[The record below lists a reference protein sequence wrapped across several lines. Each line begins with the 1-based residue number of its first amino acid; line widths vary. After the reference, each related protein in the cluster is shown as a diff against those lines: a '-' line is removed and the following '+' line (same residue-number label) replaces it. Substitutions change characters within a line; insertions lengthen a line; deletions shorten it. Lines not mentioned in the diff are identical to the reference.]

1 MVSPKPH
8 LTNPFMPCQRPKVR
22 ENFMPDH
29 IKSTSLGPVLRLASA
44 TALSL
49 VLGACQMPS
58 YSPPSGSSSPSSPPS
73 SGGPSGGMPSPGG
86 SQGAD
91 SGSSGADSGSSGADS
106 GDKGAD
112 GESRGTDSGSQT
124 GDSSSTGSQSGS
136 DSASGSVGDSLE
148 DLDQALDESLEGF
161 DDNVGGQ
168 GSDSAE
174 IDILSPTGGG
184 GVQSDS
190 EAPLFEEADAM
201 AEANAEIES
210 RAAEGPNADS
220 ADNANGVEGDG
231 GSEGQGQTEEGSS
244 GTAANDVIPIPED
257 IDDGQGDDIV
267 LRQIRD
273 AAMKEKD
280 PVLREKLWDEYRRI
294 KNQ

>member
-1 MVSPKPH
+1 
-8 LTNPFMPCQRPKVR
+8 
-22 ENFMPDH
+22 
-29 IKSTSLGPVLRLASA
+29 
-44 TALSL
+44 
-49 VLGACQMPS
+49 
-58 YSPPSGSSSPSSPPS
+58 
-73 SGGPSGGMPSPGG
+73 
-86 SQGAD
+86 
-91 SGSSGADSGSSGADS
+91 
-106 GDKGAD
+106 
-112 GESRGTDSGSQT
+112 
-124 GDSSSTGSQSGS
+124 
-136 DSASGSVGDSLE
+136 
-148 DLDQALDESLEGF
+148 
-161 DDNVGGQ
+161 
-168 GSDSAE
+168 
-174 IDILSPTGGG
+174 
-184 GVQSDS
+184 
-190 EAPLFEEADAM
+190 M

-220 ADNANGVEGDG
+220 ADSANGAKGDG